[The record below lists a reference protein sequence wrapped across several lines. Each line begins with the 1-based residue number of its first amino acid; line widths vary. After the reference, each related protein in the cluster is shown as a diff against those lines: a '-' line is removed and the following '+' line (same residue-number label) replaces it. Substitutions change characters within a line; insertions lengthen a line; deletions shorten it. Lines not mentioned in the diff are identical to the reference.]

1 MQFEFKIDGEP
12 CTVVVTDYTFVDD
25 DLFECDYV
33 VYDQDMEE
41 IPLSAINDF
50 DQDWIIDEIFDLAS
64 EESFYKSKQDKAE
77 ADWERSHAQY

>member
-1 MQFEFKIDGEP
+1 MQFEFKINGEP

-25 DLFECDYV
+25 DLFECDYK

-50 DQDWIIDEIFDLAS
+50 DQDWIIDEILDRAL
-64 EESFYKSKQDKAE
+64 EEEKHAGKDEIAYQR
-77 ADWERSHAQY
+77 WERSHAQY

>member
-1 MQFEFKIDGEP
+1 
-12 CTVVVTDYTFVDD
+12 
-25 DLFECDYV
+25 
-33 VYDQDMEE
+33 MEE
-41 IPLSAINDF
+41 IPLSALNDF

>member
-1 MQFEFKIDGEP
+1 MQFEFKIDGEL

-25 DLFECDYV
+25 DFFECDYV

-41 IPLSAINDF
+41 IPLSALNDF
-50 DQDWIIDEIFDLAS
+50 DQDWIVDEIFDLAS

-77 ADWERSHAQY
+77 ADWERSHAQ

>member
-64 EESFYKSKQDKAE
+64 EESFYKSRQDKAE
-77 ADWERSHAQY
+77 AEWERSHAQ

>member
-25 DLFECDYV
+25 DLFETDYK

-41 IPLSAINDF
+41 IPLSALNDF
-50 DQDWIIDEIFDLAS
+50 DQDWIVDEIFDLAS

>member
-1 MQFEFKIDGEP
+1 MQFKFKINGEP

-25 DLFECDYV
+25 DLFECDYK

-50 DQDWIIDEIFDLAS
+50 DQDWIIDEILDRAL
-64 EESFYKSKQDKAE
+64 EEEKHAGKDEIAYQR
-77 ADWERSHAQY
+77 WERSHAQY

>member
-25 DLFECDYV
+25 DFFECDYK

-41 IPLSAINDF
+41 IPLSALNDF
-50 DQDWIIDEIFDLAS
+50 DQDWIIDEILDRAL
-64 EESFYKSKQDKAE
+64 EEEKHAAKDEIAYQR
-77 ADWERSHAQY
+77 WERSHV

>member
-1 MQFEFKIDGEP
+1 MQFKFKIDDMY
-12 CTVVVTDYTFVDD
+12 CTVVVTDYTLGDE

-77 ADWERSHAQY
+77 ADWERNHV

>member
-1 MQFEFKIDGEP
+1 MQFEFKINGEP

-25 DLFECDYV
+25 DFFQCDYKI
-33 VYDQDMEE
+33 YDQEMEE
-41 IPLSAINDF
+41 IPLTALNDF

-64 EESFYKSKQDKAE
+64 EEDFYKSRQDKAE

>member
-1 MQFEFKIDGEP
+1 MQFKFKIDDMY
-12 CTVVVTDYTFVDD
+12 CTVVVTDYTLGDE

-64 EESFYKSKQDKAE
+64 EESFYKSRQDKAE

>member
-41 IPLSAINDF
+41 IPLSALNDF

-64 EESFYKSKQDKAE
+64 EESFYKSRQDKAE
-77 ADWERSHAQY
+77 ADWERSHV

>member
-1 MQFEFKIDGEP
+1 MQFEFKINGEP

-41 IPLSAINDF
+41 IPLSALNDF

-64 EESFYKSKQDKAE
+64 EESFYKSRQDKAE
-77 ADWERSHAQY
+77 ADWERSHAQ

>member
-41 IPLSAINDF
+41 IPLSALNDF

>member
-25 DLFECDYV
+25 DLFECDYK

-41 IPLSAINDF
+41 IPLSALNDF

>member
-64 EESFYKSKQDKAE
+64 EESFYKSRQDKAE

>member
-1 MQFEFKIDGEP
+1 MQFEFKINGEP

-41 IPLSAINDF
+41 IPLSALNDF